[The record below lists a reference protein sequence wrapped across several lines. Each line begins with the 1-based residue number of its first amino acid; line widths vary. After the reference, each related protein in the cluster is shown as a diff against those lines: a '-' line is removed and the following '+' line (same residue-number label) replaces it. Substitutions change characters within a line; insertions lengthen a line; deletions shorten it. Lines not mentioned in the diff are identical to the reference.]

1 VPTPDAPG
9 EFPAA
14 FVDAVARAVKRPDA
28 PEVDVAVAIGLGW
41 YLAALSHPGDV
52 VQSAA
57 AARGDLAGLAA
68 LEEGQVLDYC
78 ESQVEVAF
86 VRLEA
91 LVKKAGLKLP
101 SLDKLKECL
110 KDATRREEA
119 GHVENRVSAVL
130 GAVDFKLGKAYG
142 VGRALLN
149 LTSRPA
155 PGATLA
161 SHLTEARV
169 APVVAAIDDLSSVLA
184 PHAGHSVR
192 DSIHEWRISVTAQST
207 VVPEAQ
213 ATWHQLARQGEL
225 WRALLAGE
233 KSGLDMLEIDDYVD
247 AADRLSRR
255 MRAVFW
261 RVVKRFPVV
270 IAIVLLLFAIGIA
283 VVIAFRD
290 SAAAIVAGAGTI
302 LASLGLTW
310 RGAGGALGGLAGKL
324 EQPLW
329 GAELDVAIKEAIT
342 LLEREDVNKHRDAA
356 RARREL
362 AIAMG
367 RPAQPPAD
375 AAPPAAPADAAP

>member
-1 VPTPDAPG
+1 VPTPDTPG
-9 EFPAA
+9 DLPAA
-14 FVDAVARAVKRPDA
+14 FVDAVAHAVKRSDA

-86 VRLEA
+86 VRLQA
-91 LVKKAGLKLP
+91 LVANAGLKLP
-101 SLDKLKECL
+101 SLDVLKECL
-110 KDATRREEA
+110 KEQRRRSEA
-119 GHVENRVSAVL
+119 GHVENRLAAVL
-130 GAVDFKLGKAYG
+130 GAADFKLGKAYG

-155 PGATLA
+155 EGATLA
-161 SHLTEARV
+161 SHLTEARA
-169 APVVAAIDDLSSVLA
+169 APVKAAIDDLSSVLA

-192 DSIHEWRISVTAQST
+192 ESIHEWMLSVTTNSR
-207 VVPEAQ
+207 VVPEKE

-233 KSGLDMLEIDDYVD
+233 KSGLDMLEIEDYVD
-247 AADRLSRR
+247 AADRLAARLR
-255 MRAVFW
+255 TVAWQLVR
-261 RVVKRFPVV
+261 KFPALLAG
-270 IAIVLLLFAIGIA
+270 AIVLFAIGIA
-283 VVIAFRD
+283 LVVVFSD
-290 SAAAIVAGAGTI
+290 SAGAVVAGAGTI
-302 LASLGLTW
+302 LASVGLTW
-310 RGAGGALGGLAGKL
+310 RGLGRSLGGLAAKL
-324 EQPLW
+324 EEPLW

-342 LLEREDVNKHRDAA
+342 LLEREDPNHRDTAQ
-356 RARREL
+356 RRRET

-367 RPAQPPAD
+367 RPPA
-375 AAPPAAPADAAP
+375 